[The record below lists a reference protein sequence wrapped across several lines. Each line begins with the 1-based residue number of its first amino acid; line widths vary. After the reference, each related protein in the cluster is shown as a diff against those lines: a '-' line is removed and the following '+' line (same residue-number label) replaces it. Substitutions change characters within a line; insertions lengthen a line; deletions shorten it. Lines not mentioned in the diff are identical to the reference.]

1 MEDTGFRDVTKTKA
15 SHHQPT
21 NRAPVVVKAKWP
33 ATIDGGKLA
42 TDVNAS
48 TCSDVTKAKLVQD
61 IIDHEA
67 THGHCTK
74 TFMKKVRHQ
83 IGGVPKPA

>member
-1 MEDTGFRDVTKTKA
+1 VEDTGFRDVTKTKA
-15 SHHQPT
+15 SHHQVT
-21 NRAPVVVKAKWP
+21 NRAPVVAKAKWP
-33 ATIDGGKLA
+33 ATTDGGKLA

-48 TCSDVTKAKLVQD
+48 TSCSDVTKAKLVQD

-74 TFMKKVRHQ
+74 TFIKKVRRQ
-83 IGGVPKPA
+83 IGVTKPA

>member
-1 MEDTGFRDVTKTKA
+1 M
-15 SHHQPT
+15 
-21 NRAPVVVKAKWP
+21 
-33 ATIDGGKLA
+33 DGGKLA

-48 TCSDVTKAKLVQD
+48 TSCNDVTKAKLVQD

-74 TFMKKVRHQ
+74 TFIKKVRRQ
-83 IGGVPKPA
+83 IGALKPG